1 MGKQSN
7 DNDLPDAKDLKG
19 LTELDDEALRELD
32 ERILREKEK
41 HQEKKES
48 DQAKA
53 QQTGM
58 KAGSEFIAAVLG
70 GGFVGYFADKFLGTT
85 PLFMIFM
92 MLVGFGYGI
101 YRAYSVMNE
110 EE

>member
-1 MGKQSN
+1 MGKSN
-7 DNDLPDAKDLKG
+7 DNDFPDTKDLKA
-19 LTELDDEALRELD
+19 LTELDDDALRELD

-41 HQEKKES
+41 HQEKKVS
-48 DQAKA
+48 NQAKA

-70 GGFVGYFADKFLGTT
+70 GGLIGYFADKFLGTT

-92 MLVGFGYGI
+92 MLIGFGYGI

-110 EE
+110 DE